1 MKLRLNLAGKK
12 YDAEVEFLDE
22 VELAPGGR
30 RSAPSRS
37 GVVLGPAASSP
48 APVAPAS
55 SSNPNAIA
63 APLAGIIV
71 QVPVQSGAKVKAGDV
86 VVVLEAMKM
95 ATNLAS
101 PRDGKV
107 KAVLVAKGQNVKQGD
122 LLVELE

>member
-1 MKLRLNLAGKK
+1 MKLRLNIAGKK
-12 YDAEVEFLDE
+12 YEAEVEFLDE
-22 VELAPGGR
+22 IEVGAGGR
-30 RSAPSRS
+30 RSAPTRS
-37 GVVLGPAASSP
+37 GVVLGPAAASP
-48 APVAPAS
+48 APAAPSS
-55 SSNPNAIA
+55 SSNPNAIV

-107 KAVLVAKGQNVKQGD
+107 KAVQVAKGQNVRQGD
-122 LLVELE
+122 ILVELE